1 MRLPPFP
8 MDNNDPD
15 SQTFFLLL
23 YILSFLQGL
32 MAVQNLLLYKEPPSA
47 HPDMPV
53 HSHLPGE
60 NLTLHM
66 LPLYFCSLA
75 LRRTEDLFLSSTY
88 FLPCYYL
95 PALQMNQSPY
105 PDSPSGSV
113 ELHNFR
119 SYTLRIHLL
128 QMPYTPRCNHMQT
141 GHPVHMEAAPAYV
154 LPLLYIPS
162 KMLSFR
168 GSPVHTHLRVQDLP
182 QPHSTVQDKSMYL

>member
-1 MRLPPFP
+1 
-8 MDNNDPD
+8 
-15 SQTFFLLL
+15 
-23 YILSFLQGL
+23 

-105 PDSPSGSV
+105 PDSLSGSV

-119 SYTLRIHLL
+119 SYTLRTHLL

-168 GSPVHTHLRVQDLP
+168 GSPVHTHLRVRDLP